1 MEQTGSEKTSATP
14 VGVMVL
20 AAVVTADVGIAI
32 YQHWRAFDVL
42 KRGLAITLLASL
54 VAWPALA
61 ILARRRGGSFQWQGL
76 LPAYIWVL
84 MATMLFGL
92 RA

>member
-14 VGVMVL
+14 VVFKAL

-32 YQHWRAFDVL
+32 YQHWQVFDVL
-42 KRGLAITLLASL
+42 KKGLAIILLASL
-54 VAWPALA
+54 VAWPAMA

-84 MATMLFGL
+84 TATMLFGL